1 MLIVGI
7 TGGIGSGK
15 SAVTQQL
22 ESLGITVIDA
32 DIVAREVVEPGEAAL
47 QSISSHFGDT
57 VINES
62 GQLNRAELRA
72 LVFEKPEERKWLENL
87 LHPLIRTRIV
97 AQLNASNSSYTVLVS
112 PLLLETDQH
121 SLTDHIVVVDL
132 PKELQIKRT
141 MSRDNN
147 NEKQVEAIINAQMQ
161 REEKLKHADSIIR
174 NDEDLCTLREKVNN
188 LHQKLLTLAHQDQH
202 NE

>member
-32 DIVAREVVEPGEAAL
+32 DIVAREVVEPGETAL
-47 QSISSHFGDT
+47 QSISSHFG
-57 VINES
+57 E
-62 GQLNRAELRA
+62 LNRAELRA

-87 LHPLIRTRIV
+87 LHPLIRKRIV

-161 REEKLKHADSIIR
+161 REEKL
-174 NDEDLCTLREKVNN
+174 E
-188 LHQKLLTLAHQDQH
+188 LLTLAHQDQH

>member
-1 MLIVGI
+1 MFIVGI

-32 DIVAREVVEPGEAAL
+32 DIVAREVVETGEDAL
-47 QSISSHFGDT
+47 QNISSHFGAT
-57 VINES
+57 VITES
-62 GQLNRAELRA
+62 GELNRAELRA
-72 LVFEKPEERKWLENL
+72 RVFDNPEERKWLENL
-87 LHPLIRTRIV
+87 LHPLIRERIV
-97 AQLNASNSSYTVLVS
+97 TQLNVSNSSYTVLVS

-132 PKELQIKRT
+132 PRELQIQRT

-147 NEKQVEAIINAQMQ
+147 NKTQVEAIINAQMQ
-161 REEKLKHADSIIR
+161 RKDKLERADSVIS
-174 NDEDLCTLREKVNN
+174 NDKDLYTLKNKVNN
-188 LHQKLLTLAHQDQH
+188 LHHKLLTLAHQDQH

>member
-1 MLIVGI
+1 MFIVGI

-32 DIVAREVVEPGEAAL
+32 DIVAREVVEPGEDAL
-47 QSISSHFGDT
+47 QSISSHFGAT
-57 VINES
+57 VITDS
-62 GQLNRAELRA
+62 GELNRAELRTR
-72 LVFEKPEERKWLENL
+72 VFDNPEERKWLENL
-87 LHPLIRTRIV
+87 LHPLIRKRIV
-97 AQLNASNSSYTVLVS
+97 TQLNASNSSYTVLVS

-132 PKELQIKRT
+132 PKELQIQRT

-147 NEKQVEAIINAQMQ
+147 NKTQVEAIIDAQMQ
-161 REEKLKHADSIIR
+161 REDKLERANSVIS
-174 NDEDLCTLREKVNN
+174 NDKDLYTLKNKVNN